1 MAKSKRGRLS
11 SIDLLPEQAEPHV
24 LAALKA
30 LRERKKPQQQILA
43 ELNAALADYGIKPI
57 SRSAFNR
64 KALWLA
70 AYGLRLQHTR
80 EIAAIVAEKLD
91 EVPAGDVGLLLG
103 ETLKTIIFDVLSEAS
118 LSDESASMKMLAQ
131 ASIALRNLEQA
142 RRMSVQ
148 TRQKIM
154 TDFVRKAGEA
164 VEKVAEQRGLTAE
177 TVEVIKAQI
186 LGVRAPETGDAAA

>member
-1 MAKSKRGRLS
+1 MAKTRRGRLS

-24 LAALKA
+24 LAALKE

-70 AYGLRLQHTR
+70 AYGRQLEHAR
-80 EIAAIVAEKLD
+80 EIAAILAERLD

-103 ETLKTIIFDVLSEAS
+103 ETLKTIIFDVLSRPRS
-118 LSDESASMKMLAQ
+118 PSATS
-131 ASIALRNLEQA
+131 N
-142 RRMSVQ
+142 RRGGCQCRPGRRS
-148 TRQKIM
+148 
-154 TDFVRKAGEA
+154 
-164 VEKVAEQRGLTAE
+164 
-177 TVEVIKAQI
+177 
-186 LGVRAPETGDAAA
+186 

>member
-1 MAKSKRGRLS
+1 MAKQRRGRLS
-11 SIDLLPEQAEPHV
+11 SIDLLPAQAEPHV

-43 ELNAALADYGIKPI
+43 ELNAALADYGIRPI

-70 AYGLRLQHTR
+70 AYGRQLEHAR

-91 EVPAGDVGLLLG
+91 EAPAGDVGLLLG

-186 LGVRAPETGDAAA
+186 LGVRAPETGEAA

>member
-1 MAKSKRGRLS
+1 MAIQKRGRLS

-43 ELNAALADYGIKPI
+43 ELNAALADYGIRPI

-70 AYGLRLQHTR
+70 AYGRQLEHAR

-91 EVPAGDVGLLLG
+91 EAPAGDVGLLLG

-186 LGVRAPETGDAAA
+186 LGVRAPETGEAA

>member
-1 MAKSKRGRLS
+1 MAKQRRGRLS

-24 LAALKA
+24 LAALEA

-70 AYGLRLQHTR
+70 AYGRQLEHAR

-91 EVPAGDVGLLLG
+91 EAPAGDVGLLLG

-131 ASIALRNLEQA
+131 ASIGLRNLEQA

-154 TDFVRKAGEA
+154 TDFVRKADEA

-186 LGVRAPETGDAAA
+186 LGVHTESKEIT

>member
-1 MAKSKRGRLS
+1 LE
-11 SIDLLPEQAEPHV
+11 D
-24 LAALKA
+24 
-30 LRERKKPQQQILA
+30 
-43 ELNAALADYGIKPI
+43 
-57 SRSAFNR
+57 
-64 KALWLA
+64 
-70 AYGLRLQHTR
+70 TR

-91 EVPAGDVGLLLG
+91 EAPAGDVGLLLG

-186 LGVRAPETGDAAA
+186 LGVRAPETGDAV

>member
-1 MAKSKRGRLS
+1 MGTSKRGRLS
-11 SIDLLPEQAEPHV
+11 SIDLLPEQAEPLV
-24 LAALKA
+24 LAALKE
-30 LRERKKPQQQILA
+30 LRERKKPQQIILA
-43 ELNAALADYGIKPI
+43 ELNASLADYGIKPI

-70 AYGLRLQHTR
+70 AYGRQLDHTR
-80 EIAAIVAEKLD
+80 EIAAIFAEKLD
-91 EVPAGDVGLLLG
+91 EAPAGDVGLLLG

-142 RRMSVQ
+142 RRLSVQ

-154 TDFVRKAGEA
+154 TDFVRRAGEA
-164 VEKVAEQRGLTAE
+164 VEKIAEQRGLTAE
-177 TVEVIKAQI
+177 TVDAIKAQI
-186 LGVRAPETGDAAA
+186 LGVRAPETREVA

>member
-1 MAKSKRGRLS
+1 MAKQKRGRLS
-11 SIDLLPEQAEPHV
+11 SIDLLPEQGEPHV

-70 AYGLRLQHTR
+70 GYGRQLEDAR
-80 EIAAIVAEKLD
+80 EIAAVVAEKLD
-91 EVPAGDVGLLLG
+91 EAPAGDVGLLLG
-103 ETLKTIIFDVLSEAS
+103 ETLKTLIFDVLSEAS

-177 TVEVIKAQI
+177 TVDVIKAQI
-186 LGVRAPETGDAAA
+186 LGVRAPEPGEAA

>member
-70 AYGLRLQHTR
+70 AYGRQLEHAR
-80 EIAAIVAEKLD
+80 EIAAVVAEKLD
-91 EVPAGDVGLLLG
+91 EAPAGDVGLLLG

-118 LSDESASMKMLAQ
+118 LSHESASMKMLAQ

-154 TDFVRKAGEA
+154 TDFVRRAGEA

-177 TVEVIKAQI
+177 TVDVIKAQI
-186 LGVRAPETGDAAA
+186 LGVRAPEPGEAA

>member
-70 AYGLRLQHTR
+70 AYGRQLEHAR
-80 EIAAIVAEKLD
+80 EIAAVVAEKLD
-91 EVPAGDVGLLLG
+91 EAPAGDVGLL
-103 ETLKTIIFDVLSEAS
+103 LKTIIFDVLSEAS

-148 TRQKIM
+148 TRHKIM
-154 TDFVRKAGEA
+154 TDFVRRAGEA

-177 TVEVIKAQI
+177 TVDVIKAQI
-186 LGVRAPETGDAAA
+186 LGVRPESKEIA

>member
-30 LRERKKPQQQILA
+30 LRERKKPQQIILA

-70 AYGLRLQHTR
+70 AYGRQLEHAR
-80 EIAAIVAEKLD
+80 EIAAVVAEKL
-91 EVPAGDVGLLLG
+91 EEAPAGDVGLLLG

-154 TDFVRKAGEA
+154 TDFVRRAGEV

-177 TVEVIKAQI
+177 TVDVIKAQI
-186 LGVRAPETGDAAA
+186 LGVRAENKEVA

>member
-1 MAKSKRGRLS
+1 MLQ
-11 SIDLLPEQAEPHV
+11 LPAIGGEPQS
-24 LAALKA
+24 LAI
-30 LRERKKPQQQILA
+30 ERRARDRP
-43 ELNAALADYGIKPI
+43 D
-57 SRSAFNR
+57 
-64 KALWLA
+64 
-70 AYGLRLQHTR
+70 T
-80 EIAAIVAEKLD
+80 VA
-91 EVPAGDVGLLLG
+91 G

-177 TVEVIKAQI
+177 TVDAIKAQI
-186 LGVRAPETGDAAA
+186 LGVRPESTEVA

>member
-1 MAKSKRGRLS
+1 MLQ
-11 SIDLLPEQAEPHV
+11 LPAIGGEPQS
-24 LAALKA
+24 LAI
-30 LRERKKPQQQILA
+30 ERRARDRP
-43 ELNAALADYGIKPI
+43 D
-57 SRSAFNR
+57 
-64 KALWLA
+64 
-70 AYGLRLQHTR
+70 T
-80 EIAAIVAEKLD
+80 V
-91 EVPAGDVGLLLG
+91 VG

-177 TVEVIKAQI
+177 TVDAIKAQI
-186 LGVRAPETGDAAA
+186 LGVRPESTEVA